1 MDNSFLLFGQD
12 EESFSIPPPPFPSTH
27 IDSTHTPADFK
38 PRVSFCC
45 SQGKQQHLRHLDD
58 VALLRQRGAC
68 LLKVKYM
75 WLSTVKNW
83 LLFLCSW
90 FTRLFLSARWT
101 GSDRGHQWSFLSA
114 LSCVKPYRVRCACFA
129 VSLTVGSVHT
139 SRGDWHQM
147 CQSAVFEWI
156 HFLS

>member
-75 WLSTVKNW
+75 WLSTVKN
-83 LLFLCSW
+83 
-90 FTRLFLSARWT
+90 
-101 GSDRGHQWSFLSA
+101 
-114 LSCVKPYRVRCACFA
+114 
-129 VSLTVGSVHT
+129 
-139 SRGDWHQM
+139 
-147 CQSAVFEWI
+147 
-156 HFLS
+156 